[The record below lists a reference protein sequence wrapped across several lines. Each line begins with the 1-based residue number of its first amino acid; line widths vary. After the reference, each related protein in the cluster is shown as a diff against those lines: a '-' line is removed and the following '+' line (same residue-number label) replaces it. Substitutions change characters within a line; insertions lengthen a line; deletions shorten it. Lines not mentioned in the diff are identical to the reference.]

1 MVDRDQR
8 SEKITRRQLRDHDT
22 ITILVDDLTKNR
34 KVQINTKILNK
45 LKRKMNRR

>member
-1 MVDRDQR
+1 MVDKDKR

-22 ITILVDDLTKNR
+22 VVIMVEDLTKNE

-45 LKRKMNRR
+45 LKRKIKRR